1 MLCSY
6 VPALA
11 FIFAVLAAFLI
22 KKQLKTCRPSTHF
35 LAGAPA
41 VIFSQH
47 TDNSYLPAASAARLP
62 TSHKYAR
69 RELNPHRHLR
79 RVVFYPIKLKARRQ
93 LARSMQIMTAAQFP
107 LYIYRLYLFLF
118 VALYIWSENKRRLHL
133 RSLLVFLRVR
143 SFVQFPADLHKLIF
157 CTLFSFSTLPSR
169 L

>member
-1 MLCSY
+1 MAFFLFIFQVCISHKFLPLVVLLLCSY

-79 RVVFYPIKLKARRQ
+79 RVVFYPIKLKAHRQ
-93 LARSMQIMTAAQFP
+93 LAPFYVNNDCCAIFALYFPSLSFP
-107 LYIYRLYLFLF
+107 LCNS
-118 VALYIWSENKRRLHL
+118 LYI
-133 RSLLVFLRVR
+133 V
-143 SFVQFPADLHKLIF
+143 
-157 CTLFSFSTLPSR
+157 
-169 L
+169 